1 VSSRRHRAVFFLHW
15 GGGGGIPPGSRVA
28 NVATMKK
35 QCPNCKVTLTRFQ
48 WSKLWWM
55 SSMLSG
61 RLVQP
66 CAECGTLLRLSS
78 MTLVTVIGAIGL
90 LVTSVALVITKYSML
105 LIVALVCALVVLI
118 GVMGARVETVPDP
131 GEPVID

>member
-1 VSSRRHRAVFFLHW
+1 MA
-15 GGGGGIPPGSRVA
+15 RVR
-28 NVATMKK
+28 K
-35 QCPNCKVTLTRFQ
+35 QCPNCKVTLTQFK

-78 MTLVTVIGAIGL
+78 MTLATALASFGL
-90 LVTSVALVITKYSML
+90 VVTSVALIVTRYPMF
-105 LIVALVCALVVLI
+105 LIVALACAVLTLV
-118 GVMGARVETVPDP
+118 GALGTRVESVSAGGPD
-131 GEPVID
+131 